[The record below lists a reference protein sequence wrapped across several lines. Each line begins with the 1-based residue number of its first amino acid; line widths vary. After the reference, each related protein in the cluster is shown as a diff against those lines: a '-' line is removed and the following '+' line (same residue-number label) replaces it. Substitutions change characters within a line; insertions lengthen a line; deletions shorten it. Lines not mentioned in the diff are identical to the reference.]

1 MPSTKSSRHA
11 PCAVTYGLVLN
22 MDTRTEVAGN
32 VKRKLDK
39 STLIWV
45 VLGVIIIGIAGLN
58 LWSVFDTPSEM
69 PIAKTSAASVPD
81 FHLTTQRGKPLTLS
95 DMQGKI
101 WVADFIFTNCPT
113 ICPAMTQE
121 MARLQSEFVAE
132 PVYFVSFSVD
142 PERDTSSVLSR
153 YAQAYGADERRW
165 HFLTGDKAAIYA
177 LAEDGFSLAAGH
189 NGTELLHSTRFALVA
204 PDGNIYDYYDSRSK
218 PALLRLRRD
227 LKALLEK

>member
-1 MPSTKSSRHA
+1 MKYCKDNGRSSSD
-11 PCAVTYGLVLN
+11 LI
-22 MDTRTEVAGN
+22 
-32 VKRKLDK
+32 VKRLDK

-45 VLGVIIIGIAGLN
+45 VLGVIIIGIAGIN
-58 LWSVFDTPSEM
+58 LWSVFDTKSEM
-69 PIAKTSAASVPD
+69 PASKSAAVSVPD
-81 FHLTTQRGKPLTLS
+81 FSLTTQQGKSLALP
-95 DMQGKI
+95 DMKGKI

-121 MARLQSEFVAE
+121 MARLQSEFVAD

-153 YAQAYGADERRW
+153 YAKTYGADDRRW
-165 HFLTGDKAAIYA
+165 HFLTGNKADIYE

-189 NGTELLHSTRFALVA
+189 NGTELLHSTRFVLVA

-227 LKALLEK
+227 VKALLGK

>member
-1 MPSTKSSRHA
+1 METQ
-11 PCAVTYGLVLN
+11 VE
-22 MDTRTEVAGN
+22 DAGK

-45 VLGVIIIGIAGLN
+45 ALGVIIIGIAGIN
-58 LWSVFDTPSEM
+58 LWSVFDTKSEVQ
-69 PIAKTSAASVPD
+69 ISKTAAVNVPD
-81 FHLTTQRGKPLTLS
+81 FRLTTQLGEPLTLS
-95 DMQGKI
+95 DMKGKI

-121 MARLQSEFVAE
+121 MARLQSEFVAD

-153 YAQAYGADERRW
+153 YAKTYGADDRRW
-165 HFLTGDKAAIYA
+165 YFLTGDKTHIYQ
-177 LAEDGFSLAAGH
+177 LAEEGFSLAAGH
-189 NGTELLHSTRFALVA
+189 NGTEILHSSRFALIT
-204 PDGNIYDYYDSRSK
+204 PDGNIYGYYDSRSK

-227 LKALLEK
+227 VKALLGR